1 MSMPERG
8 GVDTAPRPIDP
19 RALRSCM
26 GQFATGVTVIT
37 CRRGDLVHGTTVN
50 AFTSVSLDP
59 PLALVALD
67 RRSRAGALLRED
79 GDYVVNILDASQ
91 RDLAMHFAGRP
102 MAEPVPWVDE
112 DGPHPRLGGTVA
124 HLVCRPWQIHDGG
137 DHTLHIGSVE
147 EFESRPGRP
156 LLFHGGAFPELA
168 PDDSAVAWSLCLDGM
183 DPVAHLPV
191 REEPDEPGRTDRTD
205 RTGD

>member
-1 MSMPERG
+1 MNMPDG
-8 GVDTAPRPIDP
+8 GVRTASRPIDP

-37 CRRGDLVHGTTVN
+37 CRRGDIVHGTTVN

-67 RRSRAGALLRED
+67 RRSRAGALLVED
-79 GDYVVNILDASQ
+79 GGYVVNILDETQ

-102 MAEPVPWVDE
+102 MPGPVPWVDE
-112 DGPHPRLGGTVA
+112 SGPHPRLAGTVA
-124 HLVCRPWQIHDGG
+124 HLVCRPWQVHDAG
-137 DHTLHIGSVE
+137 DHTLHIGGVE

-156 LLFHGGAFPELA
+156 LLFHRGAFPELA
-168 PDDSAVAWSLCLDGM
+168 PDDSAGAWSLCLDGM
-183 DPVAHLPV
+183 DPVEHFHA
-191 REEPDEPGRTDRTD
+191 RDETDETRD
-205 RTGD
+205 